1 MSIHVNTEVIDTVLV
16 WFSWT
21 FVPGNFSCVANKT
34 TECPAGT
41 YSGVGSSECRPCP
54 KGAFCPNNGLSSY
67 FLCANGT
74 YADEE
79 NLVTCKQCDAGFQ
92 CPSVGMQAPEECSNG
107 TYSNSTGA
115 RYCILCPEGHRWVY
129 ASCAMNPLFFIP
141 CLLHQPFVT
150 DVVNTW
156 IFSVTILF
164 YCTLYNPVFFFKL
177 RCWLYDFC
185 I

>member
-1 MSIHVNTEVIDTVLV
+1 MKHCMSIHVNIEVIDTVLV

-21 FVPGNFSCVANKT
+21 SVPGNFSCVANKT
-34 TECPAGT
+34 TECRAGT
-41 YSGVGSSECRPCP
+41 YAGVGSSECRPCP

-67 FLCANGT
+67 FLCANTT

-129 ASCAMNPLFFIP
+129 ASCAINSFILYSLSSASTGCHRGGQHISFFWNI
-141 CLLHQPFVT
+141 LSYFV
-150 DVVNTW
+150 
-156 IFSVTILF
+156 
-164 YCTLYNPVFFFKL
+164 
-177 RCWLYDFC
+177 
-185 I
+185 